1 MFATFNIEKI
11 KTVQELNNRYRHN
24 SRKCLKSN
32 KDIDES
38 KIHLN
43 ISNDVDAYS
52 EIKNRIKEINEIR
65 KSKGA
70 RSLRSDT
77 VVAVEV
83 VLGASGEFWDN
94 ASESE
99 RLEWLDTN
107 LTWLNDYYEGK
118 GKVVRWDYH
127 LDETSA
133 GNPHIHAI
141 IIPETTDPKGLPT
154 LSAKKLVGTARDME
168 DIRTSNAEANNIF
181 GLKRGVKW
189 SDSPSE
195 RTPSLPLQEL
205 KQQTIDKLKDN
216 DFLDDEIQDK
226 IKDLETLE
234 TLTGSGKK
242 DRPKNIKNNKNV
254 II

>member
-1 MFATFNIEKI
+1 MLATFNVQKI

-24 SRKCLKSN
+24 ARKCLKSN
-32 KDIDES
+32 KDIDVS

-43 ISNDVDAYS
+43 ISNEADAYS
-52 EIKNRIKEINEIR
+52 EIKNRIKEINETR

-83 VLGASGEFWDN
+83 LLGASGEFWDS
-94 ASESE
+94 ASEDE

-107 LTWLNDYYEGK
+107 LTWLNEHYKGA

-127 LDETSA
+127 LDET
-133 GNPHIHAI
+133 NPHLHAI

-154 LSAKKLVGTARDME
+154 LSAKKMVGTSRDLE
-168 DIRTSNAEANNIF
+168 QARTSHAEANKVF
-181 GLKRGVKW
+181 GLERGVKW
-189 SDSPSE
+189 SDMVSE
-195 RTPSLPLQEL
+195 RTPSLPLKEL

-216 DFLDDEIQDK
+216 DLLDDEIQEK
-226 IKDLETLE
+226 LKDLETLE
-234 TLTGSGKK
+234 SLTGSGKK
-242 DRPKNIKNNKNV
+242 TVQKKEKIRKML
-254 II
+254 